1 MSESSKSV
9 SEPLGQVQAE
19 PTGLPSNQGKWAIR
33 SRRVLRSKGFESAAL
48 LIEAG
53 QISKIVAFD
62 KVPSA
67 YDLEDVGDLIV
78 MPGVVDS
85 HVHINE
91 PGRTE
96 WEGFTTATRAAAA
109 GGITTLADMP
119 LNCIPVTTSAEA
131 FREKLKHIEGRL
143 SVDLCFWGGVV
154 PGNSAEL
161 NKMMDLGVMGFKC
174 FLIHSGIDDFPNVE
188 RHDLELVMPILA
200 KRGLPLLVHAE
211 LDCSHNSDGTHI
223 DSSHSDQSKL
233 DSDFAAAPHKYSN
246 FLTSRP
252 RSWENEAIKLM
263 IDLCREFDCRVHIV
277 HLSSS
282 DALPMIAAA
291 KKEGLK
297 LTVETCPHYLTLV
310 AEDIA
315 DGDTR
320 FKCTPP
326 IREREN
332 CEKLWQGLADGT
344 IDFIVSDHSP
354 CTPELKLLKEGN
366 FDKAW
371 GGISSLQF
379 GLSAVWSEAKKRGH
393 SLAQVSEW
401 MSKRPAQFL
410 GLAKRKGSLEEGM
423 DADIVVFDSEK
434 SFKIEQ
440 SMIEHRHK
448 VTPHEGRIFTGQVQ
462 QTFVRG
468 IKVYD
473 QGNFSKEP
481 SGKALMGTKSGEYV
495 DANVHS

>member
-1 MSESSKSV
+1 
-9 SEPLGQVQAE
+9 
-19 PTGLPSNQGKWAIR
+19 
-33 SRRVLRSKGFESAAL
+33 
-48 LIEAG
+48 
-53 QISKIVAFD
+53 
-62 KVPSA
+62 
-67 YDLEDVGDLIV
+67 
-78 MPGVVDS
+78 
-85 HVHINE
+85 
-91 PGRTE
+91 
-96 WEGFTTATRAAAA
+96 
-109 GGITTLADMP
+109 
-119 LNCIPVTTSAEA
+119 
-131 FREKLKHIEGRL
+131 
-143 SVDLCFWGGVV
+143 
-154 PGNSAEL
+154 
-161 NKMMDLGVMGFKC
+161 
-174 FLIHSGIDDFPNVE
+174 
-188 RHDLELVMPILA
+188 MPILA

-211 LDCSHNSDGTHI
+211 LDCSHIGSSQADGSESDGAHT
-223 DSSHSDQSKL
+223 DSSQAA
-233 DSDFAAAPHKYSN
+233 SDFAAAPHKYSN
-246 FLTSRP
+246 FLNSRP

-379 GLSAVWSEAKKRGH
+379 GYR
-393 SLAQVSEW
+393 
-401 MSKRPAQFL
+401 
-410 GLAKRKGSLEEGM
+410 SLERSQKTRTFFG
-423 DADIVVFDSEK
+423 
-434 SFKIEQ
+434 
-440 SMIEHRHK
+440 
-448 VTPHEGRIFTGQVQ
+448 PGQ
-462 QTFVRG
+462 
-468 IKVYD
+468 
-473 QGNFSKEP
+473 
-481 SGKALMGTKSGEYV
+481 
-495 DANVHS
+495 